1 MSNQDPP
8 PAYRSLYDIEHAR
21 RCRIAEQNQHL
32 AEIIEDDNMASIC
45 EPCRVPPECR
55 TPIKP
60 GSHFAAAAYR
70 DGSED
75 EYANRMKARYG
86 GEW

>member
-1 MSNQDPP
+1 MTE
-8 PAYRSLYDIEHAR
+8 YDRWHAELMR
-21 RCRIAEQNQHL
+21 KVERNQHL
-32 AEIIEDDNMASIC
+32 AELEEDQFERTFVPM

-60 GSHFAAAAYR
+60 GSHFAAAAER